1 MLSKNKMNVTD
12 NLFYFIRYTKM
23 NNGSA
28 NKRAAI
34 KCFEKCKNISSIN
47 CKTGVTV
54 NLSIHRKLEY
64 LRLKTLLEE
73 PH

>member
-1 MLSKNKMNVTD
+1 
-12 NLFYFIRYTKM
+12 M

-34 KCFEKCKNISSIN
+34 KYFEKCKNISSIN

-54 NLSIHRKLEY
+54 NLSIHRKLGY